1 MTFPTTVPTTVPTIS
16 VAALRGLLA
25 SDQPPTLVDVRSR
38 MEFATRHVPA
48 AKSLPL
54 DELTPASLRSA
65 GFAGNGPL
73 YAICQSGTRSAKA
86 CAILAAAGIM
96 DAVSV
101 EGGTSAWVQ
110 AGLPVSST
118 PRHSASSG
126 SSISIERQVRIVAG
140 GVSALW
146 LGIGL
151 DHPPCL
157 SGDIGFRGGGFG
169 VRGRHRLLRYGT
181 FACQIALESSDD
193 LRVSPLKIFALAA
206 NCS

>member
-1 MTFPTTVPTTVPTIS
+1 MTTPTIS

-140 GVSALW
+140 GLVLF
-146 LGIGL
+146 GL
-151 DHPPCL
+151 
-157 SGDIGFRGGGFG
+157 
-169 VRGRHRLLRYGT
+169 
-181 FACQIALESSDD
+181 
-193 LRVSPLKIFALAA
+193 ALAWA
-206 NCS
+206 VHPAFLAISAFVGVGLVFAGVTDFCGMALLLAKLPWNHRTT